1 MYNGYRCPPKPYL
14 WPGVKTST
22 ALDLAQWR
30 RTQCALRAPVPHAA
44 NSYASNSTRAAE
56 EGDASPSIDVITY
69 KKDRIAG
76 DDLSQ
81 ETPHDNEDFELT
93 RDPPRKAYLWSG
105 VKTSTAS
112 DLAQWRRTQCAL
124 RAPVPHAANSYA
136 SNSTRAAE
144 EGDASPSIDV
154 ITYKKD
160 RIAGDDLSQET
171 PHDNEDFELTR
182 DPPSYD
188 SGTPLS
194 EVDANTMM
202 DKIEV
207 RTKWLQANGK
217 ARKLQEADPEC
228 SLAIFP
234 ECDEGRSVKK
244 CSIEQRDLKR
254 DKKCPRAMTVEHH
267 GRRLHDA
274 KGSDKA
280 YRWKTWC
287 VVNGECW
294 GSNVPVLPLT
304 DVKMVATPNKPFDV
318 DGHRPPRG
326 TPPHKRAALG
336 GGSDVVAERTDSAIT
351 PTAFV
356 NSPCPREVGHRP
368 PRDDSGRVREEY
380 EKGTIAGDDLKA
392 FCDKYHFLPYRFL
405 PYGTNLCNM
414 WAAMQREAH
423 KTCPRD
429 YIKLKTAF
437 QQYKDS
443 NTNWKDTLLSY
454 RADKIKEWNQDHG
467 IGPHES
473 VDWTIYKKGTIA
485 GDNPKVFCDKYCFR
499 PHGETETHF
508 RHIWTAME
516 RVANKTHP
524 GDPTKMKATFQQYK
538 DANTNWKDILLAHR
552 NEKIKE
558 WNQDANMF
566 RDKYGFY
573 PHGETETELIRI
585 WTKMER
591 AAHKTCPSSR
601 DHTKLKA
608 AFQQYKDANT
618 NWKDILLAY
627 RADKTKEWNRA
638 ADVITV
644 AAGVGENTM
653 AAGVGEDIEQ
663 CKLIRQLYED
673 VVDWQSQRCISSIPC
688 RHSLDEEERRLGCR
702 LQHALI
708 RQYRDPSLA
717 NVDTSLINRIRGVG
731 AQEQPRAWIRKL
743 YNDVIEWRSQRSTSS
758 IPRRHFFGDDE
769 ERRLAFRLQR
779 ARTPSSRAKFTK
791 VDEGFI
797 NSISDIISIRS
808 QITFK
813 KARES
818 ARKAKES
825 WKTVKE
831 NFQLTIESMRKAKA
845 TESLQKVSR
854 KRSEIRKAQSLWC
867 VRLKAVKKFQ
877 EQNFRLP
884 VRNKRTTKCEQGLA
898 NWLDKAKQRKDRA
911 LSSRPSERLLTNTE
925 YVQLKELFDRQEVL
939 DRKTLVSITRSQNAR
954 KKARESIQKAK
965 RKLGDS

>member
-14 WPGVKTST
+14 WPSVKTST
-22 ALDLAQWR
+22 AL
-30 RTQCALRAPVPHAA
+30 
-44 NSYASNSTRAAE
+44 
-56 EGDASPSIDVITY
+56 
-69 KKDRIAG
+69 
-76 DDLSQ
+76 
-81 ETPHDNEDFELT
+81 
-93 RDPPRKAYLWSG
+93 
-105 VKTSTAS
+105 

-405 PYGTNLCNM
+405 PYGTNLRNM

-454 RADKIKEWNQDHG
+454 RADKIKEWNQDYG

-473 VDWTIYKKGTIA
+473 FDWPIYKKDMAA
-485 GDNPKVFCDKYCFR
+485 GDNPNISQNLTTRTWRTCFRTCFR
-499 PHGETETHF
+499 PHGETETDF
-508 RHIWTAME
+508 RNIWAAME
-516 RVANKTHP
+516 RAANKTCP
-524 GDPTKMKATFQQYK
+524 GDPSQMKATFQQYK
-538 DANTNWKDILLAHR
+538 NVNTNWKDILLAHR

-591 AAHKTCPSSR
+591 AAHKMCPSR
-601 DHTKLKA
+601 ET
-608 AFQQYKDANT
+608 
-618 NWKDILLAY
+618 
-627 RADKTKEWNRA
+627 R
-638 ADVITV
+638 
-644 AAGVGENTM
+644 
-653 AAGVGEDIEQ
+653 
-663 CKLIRQLYED
+663 
-673 VVDWQSQRCISSIPC
+673 
-688 RHSLDEEERRLGCR
+688 RRLSYALSASRRPKLTKGDKALMNNIVGKALPGIPGEAHKRR
-702 LQHALI
+702 LLSVA
-708 RQYRDPSLA
+708 DP
-717 NVDTSLINRIRGVG
+717 
-731 AQEQPRAWIRKL
+731 WIRKL
-743 YNDVIEWRSQRSTSS
+743 YNDVIEWQSQRCTNS
-758 IPRRHFFGDDE
+758 IPSRHFFADDE
-769 ERRLAFRLQR
+769 ERRLARRLSYALR
-779 ARTPSSRAKFTK
+779 SSRRPKLTE
-791 VDEGFI
+791 VD
-797 NSISDIISIRS
+797 NSLLNIIPGILGRAP
-808 QITFK
+808 K
-813 KARES
+813 GR
-818 ARKAKES
+818 
-825 WKTVKE
+825 
-831 NFQLTIESMRKAKA
+831 
-845 TESLQKVSR
+845 
-854 KRSEIRKAQSLWC
+854 
-867 VRLKAVKKFQ
+867 
-877 EQNFRLP
+877 QNG
-884 VRNKRTTKCEQGLA
+884 V
-898 NWLDKAKQRKDRA
+898 
-911 LSSRPSERLLTNTE
+911 
-925 YVQLKELFDRQEVL
+925 
-939 DRKTLVSITRSQNAR
+939 
-954 KKARESIQKAK
+954 
-965 RKLGDS
+965 

>member
-1 MYNGYRCPPKPYL
+1 M
-14 WPGVKTST
+14 
-22 ALDLAQWR
+22 
-30 RTQCALRAPVPHAA
+30 PHAA
-44 NSYASNSTRAAE
+44 N
-56 EGDASPSIDVITY
+56 
-69 KKDRIAG
+69 
-76 DDLSQ
+76 L
-81 ETPHDNEDFELT
+81 
-93 RDPPRKAYLWSG
+93 
-105 VKTSTAS
+105 
-112 DLAQWRRTQCAL
+112 
-124 RAPVPHAANSYA
+124 YA

-429 YIKLKTAF
+429 
-437 QQYKDS
+437 
-443 NTNWKDTLLSY
+443 TL
-454 RADKIKEWNQDHG
+454 N
-467 IGPHES
+467 
-473 VDWTIYKKGTIA
+473 
-485 GDNPKVFCDKYCFR
+485 
-499 PHGETETHF
+499 
-508 RHIWTAME
+508 
-516 RVANKTHP
+516 
-524 GDPTKMKATFQQYK
+524 
-538 DANTNWKDILLAHR
+538 
-552 NEKIKE
+552 
-558 WNQDANMF
+558 
-566 RDKYGFY
+566 
-573 PHGETETELIRI
+573 
-585 WTKMER
+585 
-591 AAHKTCPSSR
+591 
-601 DHTKLKA
+601 
-608 AFQQYKDANT
+608 
-618 NWKDILLAY
+618 
-627 RADKTKEWNRA
+627 
-638 ADVITV
+638 
-644 AAGVGENTM
+644 
-653 AAGVGEDIEQ
+653 
-663 CKLIRQLYED
+663 
-673 VVDWQSQRCISSIPC
+673 
-688 RHSLDEEERRLGCR
+688 
-702 LQHALI
+702 
-708 RQYRDPSLA
+708 
-717 NVDTSLINRIRGVG
+717 
-731 AQEQPRAWIRKL
+731 
-743 YNDVIEWRSQRSTSS
+743 
-758 IPRRHFFGDDE
+758 
-769 ERRLAFRLQR
+769 
-779 ARTPSSRAKFTK
+779 
-791 VDEGFI
+791 
-797 NSISDIISIRS
+797 
-808 QITFK
+808 
-813 KARES
+813 
-818 ARKAKES
+818 
-825 WKTVKE
+825 
-831 NFQLTIESMRKAKA
+831 
-845 TESLQKVSR
+845 
-854 KRSEIRKAQSLWC
+854 
-867 VRLKAVKKFQ
+867 
-877 EQNFRLP
+877 
-884 VRNKRTTKCEQGLA
+884 
-898 NWLDKAKQRKDRA
+898 
-911 LSSRPSERLLTNTE
+911 
-925 YVQLKELFDRQEVL
+925 
-939 DRKTLVSITRSQNAR
+939 
-954 KKARESIQKAK
+954 
-965 RKLGDS
+965 

>member
-1 MYNGYRCPPKPYL
+1 
-14 WPGVKTST
+14 
-22 ALDLAQWR
+22 
-30 RTQCALRAPVPHAA
+30 
-44 NSYASNSTRAAE
+44 
-56 EGDASPSIDVITY
+56 
-69 KKDRIAG
+69 
-76 DDLSQ
+76 
-81 ETPHDNEDFELT
+81 
-93 RDPPRKAYLWSG
+93 
-105 VKTSTAS
+105 
-112 DLAQWRRTQCAL
+112 
-124 RAPVPHAANSYA
+124 
-136 SNSTRAAE
+136 
-144 EGDASPSIDV
+144 
-154 ITYKKD
+154 
-160 RIAGDDLSQET
+160 
-171 PHDNEDFELTR
+171 
-182 DPPSYD
+182 
-188 SGTPLS
+188 
-194 EVDANTMM
+194 
-202 DKIEV
+202 
-207 RTKWLQANGK
+207 
-217 ARKLQEADPEC
+217 
-228 SLAIFP
+228 
-234 ECDEGRSVKK
+234 
-244 CSIEQRDLKR
+244 
-254 DKKCPRAMTVEHH
+254 
-267 GRRLHDA
+267 
-274 KGSDKA
+274 
-280 YRWKTWC
+280 
-287 VVNGECW
+287 
-294 GSNVPVLPLT
+294 
-304 DVKMVATPNKPFDV
+304 
-318 DGHRPPRG
+318 
-326 TPPHKRAALG
+326 
-336 GGSDVVAERTDSAIT
+336 
-351 PTAFV
+351 
-356 NSPCPREVGHRP
+356 
-368 PRDDSGRVREEY
+368 
-380 EKGTIAGDDLKA
+380 
-392 FCDKYHFLPYRFL
+392 
-405 PYGTNLCNM
+405 
-414 WAAMQREAH
+414 MQREAY
-423 KTCPRD
+423 KTCPHDYMKRD
-429 YIKLKTAF
+429 LQREAYKAAF
-437 QQYKDS
+437 QQYKDA
-443 NTNWKDTLLSY
+443 NTNWKDVLLAY
-454 RADKIKEWNQDHG
+454 RADKIKEWNQDHDTEDRDKEAADVNTVVVG
-467 IGPHES
+467 AGEDTEIVETTPPHKRAAVGGSDVVVERTDS
-473 VDWTIYKKGTIA
+473 EIITAALVRSPCPREVGHRPPCDDPDRVREGYEKSTIA
-485 GDNPKVFCDKYCFR
+485 GDDPKAFRDKYRFLPC
-499 PHGETETHF
+499 GEAETNL
-508 RHIWTAME
+508 RNIWAAME
-516 RVANKTHP
+516 RAAHKTCP
-524 GDPTKMKATFQQYK
+524 GDYTKLKTTFQQYK
-538 DANTNWKDILLAHR
+538 DANTNWKDILLAYR
-552 NEKIKE
+552 ADKIKE
-558 WNQDANMF
+558 WNQDYGIGPHESFDWAARAKSKADVTMDATTNKPSDVDMIAVDDLSQENPHDKEDFELTRDPPSYDSGTLPSEADAKTMMDKIEARTSRMLFTSRMPVLQEWLQANGKARKFQEADQECSLATFPECDEPVASDKKCPRAMTVEIYKKGANMF
-566 RDKYGFY
+566 RDKYGFH
-573 PHGETETELIRI
+573 PHGEFETELIRI